1 MCGCYT
7 APEVTLGRLFL
18 LFTLVPLV
26 ELWLLIQ
33 LGGVIGLLPTV
44 ALVAATG
51 FTGAWLV
58 RREGRKALAGY
69 QQAMLEGRVP
79 EDGILGGL
87 LILLGGVLLITP
99 GVLTDLSGILLMIPP
114 LRRRLA
120 RALEQRLQTKL
131 ERGVAS
137 GSVRVIGFGGG
148 AGPFG
153 AAPFGAG
160 PFNSDR
166 AERPSGRVIDV
177 EASDAGE
184 RDGKSETARAKTIT
198 IE

>member
-1 MCGCYT
+1 MSRAGPSDRRAGGGCYT
-7 APEVTLGRLFL
+7 APKVTLGRLFL

-44 ALVAATG
+44 ALVAGTG

-148 AGPFG
+148 G
-153 AAPFGAG
+153 PFGAG
-160 PFNSDR
+160 PFNASDR
-166 AERPSGRVIDV
+166 AERPGGRIIDV
-177 EASDAGE
+177 EASEAGE
-184 RDGKSETARAKTIT
+184 RDGSRK
-198 IE
+198 

>member
-1 MCGCYT
+1 
-7 APEVTLGRLFL
+7 VTLGRLFL

-44 ALVAATG
+44 ALVAGTG
-51 FTGAWLV
+51 FAGAWLV

-69 QQAMLEGRVP
+69 QQAMLEARVP

-99 GVLTDLSGILLMIPP
+99 GVLTDLTGIALMIPP

-131 ERGVAS
+131 EQGVAS

-148 AGPFG
+148 NPFGGGTTGASPFGPFG
-153 AAPFGAG
+153 DASRTG
-160 PFNSDR
+160 
-166 AERPSGRVIDV
+166 GRSVIDV
-177 EASDAGE
+177 EASEPGRPRE
-184 RDGKSETARAKTIT
+184 
-198 IE
+198 

>member
-1 MCGCYT
+1 M
-7 APEVTLGRLFL
+7 TLGRLFL

-44 ALVAATG
+44 ALVAGTG
-51 FTGAWLV
+51 FAGAWLV

-148 AGPFG
+148 G
-153 AAPFGAG
+153 PFGAG
-160 PFNSDR
+160 PFHAGHFNAGHFDTSDR
-166 AERPSGRVIDV
+166 AERPGGRVIDV
-177 EASDAGE
+177 EASEASE
-184 RDGKSETARAKTIT
+184 RK
-198 IE
+198 